1 MAHPAAY
8 HEVVAAVQEIPQP
21 KPLPTPAS
29 TPREEPDTD
38 GQAHQHKNNLVDPHD
53 HSSLA
58 TKQELSQGGRPLYHA
73 STEDTDDS
81 SVE

>member
-1 MAHPAAY
+1 MVYSAAY

-58 TKQELSQGGRPLYHA
+58 TKQELSQEGRPLYHA
-73 STEDTDDS
+73 STGLWGPLI
-81 SVE
+81 